1 MGDKMSSLQQNHLI
15 QKYNET
21 NNFGEFLGIS
31 FRILEK
37 GKVEY
42 DANISSNLLATPKA
56 VHGGVI
62 ATLCDGALGIA
73 ALSTVVED
81 NKVVATIEMNIKY
94 LKPAFEGDKIVA
106 KAQVIST
113 GKRIIVSTCE
123 VFNQRQE
130 LIAIA
135 SGTFNAY
142 PAEKA
147 GY

>member
-1 MGDKMSSLQQNHLI
+1 MHPLNTNILI

-31 FRILEK
+31 FTILEK
-37 GKVEY
+37 GKVDYLAKIERK
-42 DANISSNLLATPKA
+42 LLATPKA
-56 VHGGVI
+56 VHGGLI

-81 NKVVATIEMNIKY
+81 DKVVATIEMNIKY
-94 LKPAFEGDKIVA
+94 LQPAFEGDEIIA
-106 KAQVIST
+106 HAEVISA
-113 GKRIIVSTCE
+113 GKRIIVSSCE
-123 VFNQRQE
+123 VKNQHGS

-142 PAEKA
+142 PKEKA

>member
-1 MGDKMSSLQQNHLI
+1 
-15 QKYNET
+15 
-21 NNFGEFLGIS
+21 
-31 FRILEK
+31 
-37 GKVEY
+37 
-42 DANISSNLLATPKA
+42 LATPKA
-56 VHGGVI
+56 VHGGLI

-94 LKPAFEGDKIVA
+94 LKPAFEGEEIVA
-106 KAQVIST
+106 KAIVISA

-123 VFNQRQE
+123 VFNQNQE

-142 PAEKA
+142 PKEKA

>member
-1 MGDKMSSLQQNHLI
+1 MHPLNSNILI
-15 QKYNET
+15 QQYNET

-31 FRILEK
+31 FQILEK
-37 GKVEY
+37 GKVDYFAKIEQ
-42 DANISSNLLATPKA
+42 NLLATPKA
-56 VHGGVI
+56 VHGGLI

-94 LKPAFEGDKIVA
+94 LKPAFEGEEIVA
-106 KAQVIST
+106 KAIVISA

-123 VFNQRQE
+123 VFNQNQE

-142 PAEKA
+142 PKEKA